1 MITPRDSPFEHVFQP
16 LGIEHPV
23 EPSFQRIGRGILQ
36 ALLHPL
42 GQGTEAAREHTL
54 QPKRFALQSVLQPC
68 ASESF
73 DGAFALAFQV
83 AAEVLVETDGFE
95 IDQANA
101 VISGVAQE
109 VELAEAAKLVDPQI
123 RKVSFLLLADV
134 GVLSHGLDGRIDF
147 GHRVVV

>member
-1 MITPRDSPFEHVFQP
+1 MR
-16 LGIEHPV
+16 
-23 EPSFQRIGRGILQ
+23 R
-36 ALLHPL
+36 PL

-54 QPKRFALQSVLQPC
+54 QRKRFALQDAFLQPR
-68 ASESF
+68 AGESF
-73 DGAFALAFQV
+73 DVAFALAFQV
-83 AAEVLVETDGFE
+83 AAEVLVGTDGFE